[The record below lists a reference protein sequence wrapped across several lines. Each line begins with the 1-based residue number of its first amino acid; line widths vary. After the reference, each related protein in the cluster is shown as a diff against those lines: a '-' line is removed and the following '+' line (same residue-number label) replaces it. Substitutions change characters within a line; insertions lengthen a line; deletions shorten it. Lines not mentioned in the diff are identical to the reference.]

1 MCAAFFSQGTGV
13 DDCEGPPTKDTFIT
27 LFGHDEEKEDVKGGL
42 ATSTKQR
49 QMPVDCLR
57 LRFGVAA
64 GKK

>member
-13 DDCEGPPTKDTFIT
+13 DDCEGPPAKDTSIT
-27 LFGHDEEKEDVKGGL
+27 LFGHGEEKAKAGL

-49 QMPVDCLR
+49 QMPVDSLR